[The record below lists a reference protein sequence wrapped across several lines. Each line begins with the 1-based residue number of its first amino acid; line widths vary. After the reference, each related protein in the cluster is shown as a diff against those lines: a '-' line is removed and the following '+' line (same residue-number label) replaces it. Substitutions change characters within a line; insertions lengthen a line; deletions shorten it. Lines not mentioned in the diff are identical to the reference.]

1 LRLGIDSEGM
11 LMVTGTTTWPRKT
24 RDLHTPL
31 LDSSVWND
39 FRFRPDDVVIA
50 TYAKAGTTW
59 TQQIVAQLIFG
70 GREGID
76 VASLSPWLDLRVP
89 PKEVKL
95 AALEAQRHRRFI
107 KTHLPVDALVFSPA
121 AKYIYVGR
129 DGRDVVWSLYNHH
142 ANVNQDWYRLY
153 NDTPGRVGPPLARP
167 PASIRQYFLEWLE
180 GDGYPFWSFWDNVSS
195 WWAIRHLPNVLFLH
209 FADLKRDL
217 PGQMQRVAA
226 FLDIRLDDNAF
237 DAAVRH
243 CSFDYMKTHAE
254 QYAPNR
260 GRLFEGGA
268 QAFIHKGTNGRWR
281 DVLRAEDCRRY
292 EAAAQ
297 EHLGWRCARW
307 LAECGSLDHGLG
319 LAGSTGGP
327 VLTQKA
333 RRASVSRRSL
343 LRCSSASV

>member
-1 LRLGIDSEGM
+1 
-11 LMVTGTTTWPRKT
+11 MVTGTAAAWPRKA
-24 RDLHTPL
+24 RELHNQL

-59 TQQIVAQLIFG
+59 TQQIVAQLIFR
-70 GREGID
+70 GRAGID

-107 KTHLPVDALVFSPA
+107 KTHLPVDALVFSPD

-142 ANVNQDWYRLY
+142 ASANDDWYRLF
-153 NDTPGRVGPPLARP
+153 NDTPGRVGPPIPRP
-167 PASIRQYFLEWLE
+167 PPSIRQYFLEWLE
-180 GDGYPFWSFWDNVSS
+180 GDGHPFWSFWDNVSS

-217 PGQMQRVAA
+217 PDQMRRVAA
-226 FLDIRLDDNAF
+226 FLEISLDAETF
-237 DAAVRH
+237 AAAVRH
-243 CSFDYMKTHAE
+243 CSFDYMKAHAE
-254 QYAPNR
+254 QHAPHR
-260 GRLFEGGA
+260 GRLYAGGA

-281 DVLRAEDCRRY
+281 DVLSAEDCRRY

-297 EHLGWRCARW
+297 EHLGWRCAHW
-307 LAECGSLDHGLG
+307 LAEGGSLDHRLG
-319 LAGSTGGP
+319 LAGSTAGP
-327 VLTQKA
+327 ALTREA
-333 RRASVSRRSL
+333 RGASGSRRSL
-343 LRCSSASV
+343 LRSSSASV